1 MDNDIYSKLK
11 NKEEKLAVVGLGYVG
26 MPLAVAFAEKFQVTG
41 FDTNSDKIAQYKD
54 GRDLPHEVGDEKLS
68 KSQVFFTDDEKNIQD
83 AVFIIVAV
91 PTPING
97 DKTPDLTPVIEA
109 SRTVG

>member
-1 MDNDIYSKLK
+1 MKDIYSKLK

-54 GRDLPHEVGDEKLS
+54 GRDLTMS
-68 KSQVFFTDDEKNIQD
+68 EKN
-83 AVFIIVAV
+83 VE
-91 PTPING
+91 
-97 DKTPDLTPVIEA
+97 LC
-109 SRTVG
+109 